1 MGGKPETASRKM
13 INVPIK
19 IVDSDKNL
27 EAKLKTDPTSK
38 KVCIELINY
47 CYLICLICRNQQ

>member
-1 MGGKPETASRKM
+1 MGGGKQETASRKM

-38 KVCIELINY
+38 KVCKEDINHGF
-47 CYLICLICRNQQ
+47 